1 MTALGSPVAFAA
13 FAVGDHRIAPIGDS
27 LEPPLDQLAAAL
39 AVPDADISVAPAPD
53 ADVVEAL
60 AEASID
66 LDLALGQAGARADAW
81 HEVLAVVPDGRATVR
96 LVASLPPG
104 GAEVDDEQWRV
115 LARVGGGRPVAE
127 LAPLLVIVH
136 FAIAGAGTEEKAAAG
151 MLWAAILFTA
161 VLSLNR
167 CFTADQEEGALDA
180 LQLAPIDRA
189 AIWLGKVIAQVA
201 FLLIMEAV
209 ALPAFWLFFF
219 GEKGPDP
226 LPVIAAVLLANIG
239 LAAVGVLVAGLAQA
253 TRARDVLLPV
263 LFLPLSIP
271 LVIGAVTATLGA
283 FPDGGGSVRAL
294 EFLVVFNILFT
305 SLAWGTFEHLSGE

>member
-1 MTALGSPVAFAA
+1 MIRD
-13 FAVGDHRIAPIGDS
+13 AVTLARKDLL
-27 LEPPLDQLAAAL
+27 LE
-39 AVPDADISVAPAPD
+39 VRRREV
-53 ADVVEAL
+53 
-60 AEASID
+60 
-66 LDLALGQAGARADAW
+66 
-81 HEVLAVVPDGRATVR
+81 VLAMVQYVMST
-96 LVASLPPG
+96 
-104 GAEVDDEQWRV
+104 
-115 LARVGGGRPVAE
+115 
-127 LAPLLVIVH
+127 LVIVH
-136 FAIAGAGTEEKAAAG
+136 FASAGAGTSEKAAAG

-189 AIWLGKVIAQVA
+189 AIWLGKVFAQVA
-201 FLLIMEAV
+201 FLTIMEAV

-219 GEKGPDP
+219 GERGPDP
-226 LPVIAAVLLANIG
+226 LPVIAAVALANVG

-253 TRARDVLLPV
+253 THARDVLLPV

-283 FPDGGGSVRAL
+283 FPGGDSSVRAL
-294 EFLVVFNILFT
+294 GSLVVFNLLFT

>member
-1 MTALGSPVAFAA
+1 MIRD
-13 FAVGDHRIAPIGDS
+13 AVTLARKDLL
-27 LEPPLDQLAAAL
+27 LE
-39 AVPDADISVAPAPD
+39 VRRREV
-53 ADVVEAL
+53 
-60 AEASID
+60 
-66 LDLALGQAGARADAW
+66 
-81 HEVLAVVPDGRATVR
+81 VLAMVQYVMST
-96 LVASLPPG
+96 
-104 GAEVDDEQWRV
+104 
-115 LARVGGGRPVAE
+115 
-127 LAPLLVIVH
+127 LVIVH
-136 FAIAGAGTEEKAAAG
+136 FAIAGAGASEKAAAG

-189 AIWLGKVIAQVA
+189 AIWLGKVLAQVA
-201 FLLIMEAV
+201 FLTIMEAV

-226 LPVIAAVLLANIG
+226 LPVIVAVALANIG

-283 FPDGGGSVRAL
+283 FPGGGGSARAL
-294 EFLVVFNILFT
+294 EFLVVFNLLFT